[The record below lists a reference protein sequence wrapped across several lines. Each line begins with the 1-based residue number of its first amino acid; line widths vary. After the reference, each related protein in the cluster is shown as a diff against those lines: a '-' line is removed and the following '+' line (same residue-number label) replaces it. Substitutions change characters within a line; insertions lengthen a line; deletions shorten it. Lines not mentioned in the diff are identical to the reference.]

1 MRIAHDPLLV
11 ILSLL
16 VAMQASYVGLR
27 LAIRVQGS
35 VGLHRKML
43 LAGAAVSLAVGIWS
57 MHFVG
62 MLAARLPNV
71 DYLVLPT
78 LISFLVCVLVVGI
91 AIVTASLWPATWA
104 SLLCAAVVMGG
115 GIAIMHYIGMYA
127 LHASAHMMYDPAY
140 AAASVGIGIAASGLA
155 LWLAFACKPRPPL
168 LVCAAVLGLGISG
181 LHYTA
186 MAGMTLH
193 PMSET
198 TASPALSPDLL
209 AVVVAVVA
217 FLVSGLFLLTLVPDR
232 SLAAPAT
239 AAPPSAL
246 PEPEPAPATEAP
258 AEPKGLPVEREGMRE
273 TVPPEEVFAVH
284 ANAHYTYVFNGR
296 ETLFCSLSIGDAWA
310 SLAGGSF
317 LRVHRSHI
325 VNLDRVVSLRKAG
338 DNGVAELAGEVPTRV
353 PVSRAKLAE
362 LRACLAKRSRH
373 SEPLRAPRAT
383 GSRDEAGLRA

>member
-1 MRIAHDPLLV
+1 
-11 ILSLL
+11 
-16 VAMQASYVGLR
+16 
-27 LAIRVQGS
+27 
-35 VGLHRKML
+35 
-43 LAGAAVSLAVGIWS
+43 

-78 LISFLVCVLVVGI
+78 LLSFLVCVLVVGI
-91 AIVTASLWPATWA
+91 AIVTVSLWPATWVT
-104 SLLCAAVVMGG
+104 LLGAAVVMGG
-115 GIAIMHYIGMYA
+115 GIATMHYIGMYA
-127 LHASAHMMYDPAY
+127 LHASAHMMHDLRYV
-140 AAASVGIGIAASGLA
+140 AASVGIGISASGLA
-155 LWLAFACKPRPPL
+155 LWLAFASKPRPPL
-168 LVCAAVLGLGISG
+168 LLCAAVLGLGISG

-232 SLAAPAT
+232 SRTAPAKAGT
-239 AAPPSAL
+239 ASPS
-246 PEPEPAPATEAP
+246 PEPVATAPIEAP
-258 AEPKGLPVEREGMRE
+258 AQPKGLPVEREGIRE
-273 TVPPEEVFAVH
+273 TLPPDEVFAVH

-296 ETLFCSLSIGDAWA
+296 ETLFCSLSISDAWA
-310 SLAGGSF
+310 SLAAGSF

-325 VNLDRVVSLRKAG
+325 VNLDRVVSVRKAG
-338 DNGVAELAGEVPTRV
+338 DNGVAELAGQVPTRV

-362 LRACLAKRSRH
+362 LRARLATRGQHGEPVHASR
-373 SEPLRAPRAT
+373 AA

>member
-1 MRIAHDPLLV
+1 
-11 ILSLL
+11 
-16 VAMQASYVGLR
+16 
-27 LAIRVQGS
+27 
-35 VGLHRKML
+35 
-43 LAGAAVSLAVGIWS
+43 

-78 LISFLVCVLVVGI
+78 LLSFLVCVLVVGI
-91 AIVTASLWPATWA
+91 AIVTASLWPATRA
-104 SLLCAAVVMGG
+104 TLVGAAVVMGG
-115 GIAIMHYIGMYA
+115 GIATMHYIGMYA
-127 LHASAHMMYDPAY
+127 LHASAHMMHDPRY
-140 AAASVGIGIAASGLA
+140 VAASVGIGIAASGLA
-155 LWLAFACKPRPPL
+155 LWLAFASKPRPPL
-168 LVCAAVLGLGISG
+168 FLCAAILGLGISG

-193 PMSET
+193 PMSEM

-209 AVVVAVVA
+209 AVIVAVVA

-232 SLAAPAT
+232 SRTAPAKATPVSPSPEPVAAPA
-239 AAPPSAL
+239 
-246 PEPEPAPATEAP
+246 EAP
-258 AEPKGLPVEREGMRE
+258 AQPKGLPVEREGIRE
-273 TVPPEEVFAVH
+273 TLPPDEIFAVH

-325 VNLDRVVSLRKAG
+325 VNLDRVVSVRKAG

-362 LRACLAKRSRH
+362 LRARLATRSQ
-373 SEPLRAPRAT
+373 PGAPVRAPLAT
-383 GSRDEAGLRA
+383 GSRNEAGLRA